1 MCIGR
6 GYVCVKCKTE
16 EGLLQ
21 LEAWA
26 RNGLTDEQIAA
37 NIGISRSTLN
47 EWKKKYSDISDTLKR
62 GKEIVDIQVENAIT
76 QEKSSLLRNV
86 KVLIELNKT

>member
-1 MCIGR
+1 MAKGK
-6 GYVCVKCKTE
+6 YEHWLTE

-21 LEAWA
+21 LEAWS

-37 NIGISRSTLN
+37 NIGICRDTLI

-62 GKEIVDIQVENAIT
+62 KAPRAEAQGAKK
-76 QEKSSLLRNV
+76 KSRHTHQ
-86 KVLIELNKT
+86 K

>member
-1 MCIGR
+1 MAKGK
-6 GYVCVKCKTE
+6 YEQWLTE

-37 NIGISRSTLN
+37 NIGICRDTLI

-62 GKEIVDIQVENAIT
+62 GGNNRLVTKWASSPEISALCIY
-76 QEKSSLLRNV
+76 
-86 KVLIELNKT
+86 

>member
-1 MCIGR
+1 MAKGK
-6 GYVCVKCKTE
+6 YEQWLTE

-37 NIGISRSTLN
+37 NIGCACSTLYD
-47 EWKKKYSDISDTLKR
+47 WKGKYSEISEALKGVKTLLTFRLKM
-62 GKEIVDIQVENAIT
+62 
-76 QEKSSLLRNV
+76 LC
-86 KVLIELNKT
+86 

>member
-1 MCIGR
+1 MAKGK
-6 GYVCVKCKTE
+6 YEQWLTE

-37 NIGISRSTLN
+37 NIGCACSTLMTGRVN
-47 EWKKKYSDISDTLKR
+47 IR
-62 GKEIVDIQVENAIT
+62 
-76 QEKSSLLRNV
+76 RFRRP
-86 KVLIELNKT
+86 

>member
-1 MCIGR
+1 MAKGK
-6 GYVCVKCKTE
+6 YEQWLTE

-37 NIGISRSTLN
+37 NMGICRDTLIQ
-47 EWKKKYSDISDTLKR
+47 WKKKYSDISDTLKR
-62 GKEIVDIQVENAIT
+62 GKAIVEGD
-76 QEKSSLLRNV
+76 V
-86 KVLIELNKT
+86 KKC